1 MNTIKVRELLFL
13 YHIKR
18 YKIKTWYMPPN
29 DRAKS
34 LVFGILDFKKKLD
47 NQGFLLIGKDWE

>member
-1 MNTIKVRELLFL
+1 
-13 YHIKR
+13 
-18 YKIKTWYMPPN
+18 MPPN

-34 LVFGILDFKKKLD
+34 LVFSILDFKKKLD